1 MALYLAV
8 LELAVA
14 NHGTITPGS
23 FWVRTQPMGDI
34 TQKHL
39 PLVMLVE
46 NLLRIIPVSCNE
58 QALPSSE
65 ESSGCGLSQWETLHR
80 NIFHWSCW

>member
-1 MALYLAV
+1 M
-8 LELAVA
+8 
-14 NHGTITPGS
+14 
-23 FWVRTQPMGDI
+23 RTQPMGDI

-65 ESSGCGLSQWETLHR
+65 ESSELLSSTSILVGLALPLTAFLVTTTGAV
-80 NIFHWSCW
+80 SCKKKKKKK